1 MVRLRSLESG
11 DVDAVHALIS
21 RMDVVRHMR
30 FSLCSREE
38 SQKFL
43 CDSLLESPS
52 DPWRSIVRAISGS
65 PRSDLVGLCGVVILR
80 GAEEGEIWYL
90 VEPESW
96 GKGIATEAA
105 KHLLDLGFG
114 ELSLHRIWATCL
126 PENPASARVL
136 EKVGMRKEG
145 FLVKNLKIHGVWKS
159 SFLYAILAE
168 EWSRASSNLG
178 TESGAVVA

>member
-43 CDSLLESPS
+43 CDSLSESPS
-52 DPWRSIVRAISGS
+52 DPWRSIVRAISDGL
-65 PRSDLVGLCGVVILR
+65 RGDLVGLCGVVILR

-114 ELSLHRIWATCL
+114 ELRLHRIWAACL

-136 EKVGMRKEG
+136 EKVGLRKEG
-145 FLVKNLKIHGVWKS
+145 FLVKNLKIHGMWKS
-159 SFLYAILAE
+159 SFLYAMLAE

-178 TESGAVVA
+178 TESGSVVS